1 MRVWL
6 LNVCPLMGR
15 KGEDSGG
22 GGRRGGRKERRD
34 GGREEG
40 KMEGRKGHIF
50 PESLLWVRPCTG
62 WDSQVGKAER
72 PGSRAEQGRGAGEGS
87 RRRRGRAP

>member
-22 GGRRGGRKERRD
+22 GGRKERRD
-34 GGREEG
+34 GGREER

-50 PESLLWVRPCTG
+50 PESLLCVRPRTG
-62 WDSQVGKAER
+62 WDVQVGKAER

-87 RRRRGRAP
+87 HRRRGRAP